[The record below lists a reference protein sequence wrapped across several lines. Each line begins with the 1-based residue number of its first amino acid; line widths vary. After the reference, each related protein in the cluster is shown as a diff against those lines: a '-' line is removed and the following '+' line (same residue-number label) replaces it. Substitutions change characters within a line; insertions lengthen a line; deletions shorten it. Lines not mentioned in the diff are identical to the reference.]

1 MFQWVDDK
9 LAIMTARDNLS
20 SIRFAWGVT
29 EANAGGSSF
38 FENLRSSV
46 AGSNDDL
53 DLVELLMSI

>member
-1 MFQWVDDK
+1 MKTWVDDK

-38 FENLRSSV
+38 LKICGQLSLGQMTTF
-46 AGSNDDL
+46 AG
-53 DLVELLMSI
+53 